1 MVAPSLPRRPRR
13 RAVLGLVGRPCGAH
27 HRRTQGMATA
37 IGSVSNV
44 QPIGLTAD
52 PVTLGAYERGC
63 LAILLRVAR
72 VCADRQSLTTTP
84 DARPNQRRQC
94 AQVISSALSRL
105 EEGGARLWRPK
116 PNGTPGAAMLRAGLL
131 AVTLSL
137 IAGSVD
143 CGRQVQHRCLLDI
156 LSPEHDAPKHQCQKT
171 AYVRRAAQRA
181 RTPQLHELHCYQG
194 SSERSVRW
202 PLLGTMASTSRMEA
216 NRRESPAVH

>member
-13 RAVLGLVGRPCGAH
+13 RAVLGSVGRPCGAH

-105 EEGGARLWRPK
+105 EEGGARLWRPCR
-116 PNGTPGAAMLRAGLL
+116 NAPGR
-131 AVTLSL
+131 S
-137 IAGSVD
+137 AGSHPISHRRE
-143 CGRQVQHRCLLDI
+143 CGLRSS
-156 LSPEHDAPKHQCQKT
+156 SP
-171 AYVRRAAQRA
+171 AQMSPGYIEPRA
-181 RTPQLHELHCYQG
+181 RCAETPMPKDRLRQKSG
-194 SSERSVRW
+194 ATRADTSTARVA
-202 PLLGTMASTSRMEA
+202 LLSGI
-216 NRRESPAVH
+216 

>member
-44 QPIGLTAD
+44 QPIGLTPH
-52 PVTLGAYERGC
+52 PVTLSAYERGC

-72 VCADRQSLTTTP
+72 VCADRQSLTTAP

-143 CGRQVQHRCLLDI
+143 CGRQVQHRCLRDI

-181 RTPQLHELHCYQG
+181 RTPQLHEL
-194 SSERSVRW
+194 
-202 PLLGTMASTSRMEA
+202 
-216 NRRESPAVH
+216 

>member
-1 MVAPSLPRRPRR
+1 MRGASPAYSRHGYGHRQRVKRSTDRLDRRPCDPWCVRARMLGNIASRGTGLRR
-13 RAVLGLVGRPCGAH
+13 SSISDDDPITFFPRPGRGT
-27 HRRTQGMATA
+27 R
-37 IGSVSNV
+37 I
-44 QPIGLTAD
+44 
-52 PVTLGAYERGC
+52 
-63 LAILLRVAR
+63 
-72 VCADRQSLTTTP
+72 

-105 EEGGARLWRPK
+105 EEGGARLWRPE
-116 PNGTPGAAMLRAGLL
+116 PNGTPAMLRAGLL

>member
-1 MVAPSLPRRPRR
+1 MR
-13 RAVLGLVGRPCGAH
+13 GASPAYSRH
-27 HRRTQGMATA
+27 GYGHS
-37 IGSVSNV
+37 SVSNV
-44 QPIGLTAD
+44 QPMGLTAD